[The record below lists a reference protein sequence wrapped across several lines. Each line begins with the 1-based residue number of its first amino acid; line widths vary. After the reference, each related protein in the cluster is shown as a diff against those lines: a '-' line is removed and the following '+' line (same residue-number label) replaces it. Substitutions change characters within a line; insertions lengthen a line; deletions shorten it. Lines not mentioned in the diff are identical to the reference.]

1 MEVGKQIKKF
11 RQDLNLSQEE
21 LAGKIFVTRQTISKW
36 ETGKNYPDVNS
47 LVMLSQLFNTSLDNL
62 VKGDVAKMKEQVAQA
77 DVRRFKQDTLIF
89 TVLLMLTV
97 GSAIPLFLYFALPG
111 IVLWLLIAGVM
122 VYYAR
127 RLNQQKRTYDIQTYR
142 EILDF
147 MEANQ

>member
-1 MEVGKQIKKF
+1 
-11 RQDLNLSQEE
+11 
-21 LAGKIFVTRQTISKW
+21 
-36 ETGKNYPDVNS
+36 
-47 LVMLSQLFNTSLDNL
+47 
-62 VKGDVAKMKEQVAQA
+62 MKEQVAQA

-122 VYYAR
+122 VYYTR

>member
-1 MEVGKQIKKF
+1 
-11 RQDLNLSQEE
+11 
-21 LAGKIFVTRQTISKW
+21 
-36 ETGKNYPDVNS
+36 
-47 LVMLSQLFNTSLDNL
+47 
-62 VKGDVAKMKEQVAQA
+62 MKEQVAQA

-127 RLNQQKRTYDIQTYR
+127 RLNQQKRTYDIQMYR

>member
-1 MEVGKQIKKF
+1 
-11 RQDLNLSQEE
+11 
-21 LAGKIFVTRQTISKW
+21 
-36 ETGKNYPDVNS
+36 
-47 LVMLSQLFNTSLDNL
+47 
-62 VKGDVAKMKEQVAQA
+62 MKEQVAQA

-127 RLNQQKRTYDIQTYR
+127 RMNQKKRTYDIQTYR

>member
-1 MEVGKQIKKF
+1 MVLCFYLSESLESRDIQ
-11 RQDLNLSQEE
+11 LNSDIGIQ
-21 LAGKIFVTRQTISKW
+21 
-36 ETGKNYPDVNS
+36 TGKNYPDVNS

-127 RLNQQKRTYDIQTYR
+127 WLNQQKRTYDIQTYR

>member
-1 MEVGKQIKKF
+1 
-11 RQDLNLSQEE
+11 
-21 LAGKIFVTRQTISKW
+21 
-36 ETGKNYPDVNS
+36 
-47 LVMLSQLFNTSLDNL
+47 
-62 VKGDVAKMKEQVAQA
+62 MKEQVAQA

-122 VYYAR
+122 AYYAR